1 MKGKQMQNRK
11 EPHSSKALDAF
22 DRDLTRVTRVALGKN
37 GCPCCLALHMLRDA
51 LMLIEEDGEQDLV
64 EWLQS
69 HLDELRANIDATL
82 Q

>member
-1 MKGKQMQNRK
+1 MPKTEG
-11 EPHSSKALDAF
+11 HSSKALDAF

-37 GCPCCLALHMLRDA
+37 GCPCCLALHMVRDA
-51 LMLIEEDGEQDLV
+51 LLLIEEDGQHDSV